1 MNLNINNKM
10 EKTNEN
16 TIESKGMQGVA
27 LHYVANKAGMNDD
40 NKDKIQ

>member
-1 MNLNINNKM
+1 M

-16 TIESKGMQGVA
+16 AIESKGMQGVA

-40 NKDKIQ
+40 NKDKI